1 MRYILKNHEYPRDVA
16 SNIFQYNIDMMNSDV
31 PRRKVQQLFPT
42 QNQAEAITAHG
53 ETESGGRAMLYVS
66 VDLSMGVAKRGFI
79 MANRI
84 LTWMK
89 FGGTH
94 TLGNHHNYIVVFLF
108 Y

>member
-1 MRYILKNHEYPRDVA
+1 
-16 SNIFQYNIDMMNSDV
+16 
-31 PRRKVQQLFPT
+31 
-42 QNQAEAITAHG
+42 
-53 ETESGGRAMLYVS
+53 MLYVS
-66 VDLSMGVAKRGFI
+66 VDLSMGVAKRWFI

-108 Y
+108 IEPPSACSAGHHGKSYPVRCKQPLQRPSKNMVFV